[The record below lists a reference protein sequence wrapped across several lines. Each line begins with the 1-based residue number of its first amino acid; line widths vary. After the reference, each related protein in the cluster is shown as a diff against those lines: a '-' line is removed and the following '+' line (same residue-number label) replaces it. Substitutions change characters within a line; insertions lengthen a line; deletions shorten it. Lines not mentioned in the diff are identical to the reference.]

1 MKTIQEI
8 MIIEKYR
15 NKSLLCEKRGLHT
28 QEGQYN
34 LDMNDTHRPRSN
46 CQVPTLPDN
55 VNYTQKFALANLIQ
69 HGIRSRAECL
79 LIKIKIS
86 TAKIRQER
94 QDREGKIKH
103 IGLPVLYIFR

>member
-1 MKTIQEI
+1 
-8 MIIEKYR
+8 
-15 NKSLLCEKRGLHT
+15 
-28 QEGQYN
+28 
-34 LDMNDTHRPRSN
+34 MNDSHRPKNTN

-55 VNYTQKFALANLIQ
+55 VNYTQKFALANLLQ
-69 HGIRSRAECL
+69 HGRGPRVERL